1 MAQTLLDTLRDLQD
15 ADQRLRALEQQ
26 KASHDRSI
34 KVQAQQIN
42 KHKEALQACRERKK
56 VARRAADAKEL
67 EVRSKR
73 EEIQRLR
80 QQQMQ
85 VKDNRQYQALQNEI
99 KFAEL
104 AISKIEDDMLND
116 YAEIEEI
123 QGEAAEAEKEL
134 AAERQRLDAF
144 KEKVEN
150 KKAEVDEA
158 IEACRRHRQEVV
170 DRLPPRTVEQFE
182 RIADRFE
189 GEALAPVLREE
200 GGGDFVCGGCHMTVT
215 QNTYVRLAG
224 GGEGEDLLTCPNCQ
238 RILYLPEPS
247 AEGADG

>member
-1 MAQTLLDTLRDLQD
+1 VAQTLLDTLRDLQD

-34 KVQAQQIN
+34 KVQAQQIE
-42 KHKEALQACRERKK
+42 KHKDALQACREREKA
-56 VARRAADAKEL
+56 ARRAADAKEL

-73 EEIQRLR
+73 EEIDRLR

-104 AISKIEDDMLND
+104 AISKIEDDILND

-123 QGEAAEAEKEL
+123 QNETQQAEQEL
-134 AAERQRLDAF
+134 AAEQQRLDAF
-144 KEKVEN
+144 RAKVES
-150 KKAEVDEA
+150 KKAEVDEE
-158 IEACRRHRQEVV
+158 IETCRRHREEVA
-170 DRLPPRTVEQFE
+170 DRLPPKTVEQFE

-215 QNTYVRLAG
+215 QNTYVLLAG
-224 GGEGEDLLTCPNCQ
+224 GGSEGDDLLTCPNCQ

-247 AEGADG
+247 AEGTE

>member
-1 MAQTLLDTLRDLQD
+1 VAQTLLDTLRDLQD
-15 ADQRLRALEQQ
+15 ADQRLRTLQQQ
-26 KASHDRSI
+26 KASHDRSA
-34 KVQAQQIN
+34 KVQAQQIQ
-42 KHKEALQACRERKK
+42 KHQDALEACHDREKA
-56 VARRAADAKEL
+56 ARRAGDAKEL

-104 AISKIEDDMLND
+104 AITKIEDDILND

-123 QGEAAEAEKEL
+123 QKETQQAEQEL
-134 AAERQRLDAF
+134 AAEQQRLDAF
-144 KEKVEN
+144 RQKVESR
-150 KKAEVDEA
+150 KAEVDEE
-158 IEACRRHRQEVV
+158 IQACRHHREEVA
-170 DRLPPRTVEQFE
+170 DKLPPKTVEQFE
-182 RIADRFE
+182 RIADRFD

-215 QNTYVRLAG
+215 QNTYVLLAG
-224 GGEGEDLLTCPNCQ
+224 GGNADDNLLTCPNCQ
-238 RILYLPEPS
+238 RILYLPGSGSHGDE
-247 AEGADG
+247 

>member
-1 MAQTLLDTLRDLQD
+1 VAQTLLDTLRELQD

-34 KVQAQQIN
+34 KVQAQQIQ
-42 KHKEALQACRERKK
+42 KHQEAIEACRQREKA
-56 VARRAADAKEL
+56 ARRTADAKEL

-73 EEIQRLR
+73 EEIERLR

-104 AISKIEDDMLND
+104 AITKIEDDILND
-116 YAEIEEI
+116 YAEMEEI
-123 QGEAAEAEKEL
+123 QKETQQAEQEL
-134 AAERQRLDAF
+134 AAEQQRLDAF
-144 KEKVEN
+144 RQKVES
-150 KKAEVDEA
+150 KKAEVDEE
-158 IEACRRHRQEVV
+158 IDACRRHRREVAAQ
-170 DRLPPRTVEQFE
+170 LPPKTVAKFQ

-215 QNTYVRLAG
+215 QNTYVLLAG
-224 GGEGEDLLTCPNCQ
+224 GGNAGDDLLTCPNCQ
-238 RILYLPEPS
+238 RILFLE
-247 AEGADG
+247 D